1 MLTAR
6 PNFLALLAALVLS
19 VLVGMVPLFGAVTDQ
34 TPTDI
39 PLAGVIDTTS
49 AAAADGN
56 TFTNTGYEFVE
67 VVNANGSTITVTID
81 VYPSGGGGA
90 PEGLTVTDPTV
101 SILTATRKRFG
112 PFRKRLFNDASE
124 KVKITCS
131 ATSGVT
137 VGVYRL
143 TPSP

>member
-1 MLTAR
+1 MRHFIALFLAL
-6 PNFLALLAALVLS
+6 FLALLCAPVFA
-19 VLVGMVPLFGAVTDQ
+19 AVTDQ
-34 TPTDI
+34 TPTNI
-39 PLAGVIDTTS
+39 ALAGVADTTS

-56 TFTNTGYEFVE
+56 TFTNTGYEFAE
-67 VVNANGSTITVTID
+67 VINGSGAPITVTID

-101 SILTATRKRFG
+101 TVAAGARKRIG

-124 KVKITCS
+124 KVKLTFSSTTTI
-131 ATSGVT
+131 T

-143 TPSP
+143 TPTP